1 MSETFTAE
9 LSNWVE
15 REELAHQAI
24 PVIGQLWL
32 KKGVESLLFRRSLVN
47 QSPIDLLRHHRYAR
61 ELLGRPLSI
70 HETLPILTAL
80 AELDLVPSR
89 LDIGR
94 LCLQWEEEKGDY
106 ASLDA
111 FLRDKLAEALDKA
124 TVTYPSRDVVLYG
137 FGRIGRLLARLLIHS
152 AGNGNDLR
160 LRAVVVRGEIT
171 AAELHK
177 RAELLL
183 RDSVHGPFEG
193 TVDVL
198 PEEKALLVN
207 GHLIHFINASSPS
220 EIDYT
225 QYDIDNALI
234 IDNTGKWRTREDLG
248 QHLKSRGAAM
258 VLLTAPGKGD
268 VPNLVYGVNHES
280 FAADER
286 IFAAA
291 SCTTNAIV
299 PPLKTI
305 EEHYGIHVGH
315 VETVHAY
322 TNDQNLLDNYHAK
335 QRRGRGAPLNMV
347 ITETGAASAIA
358 KVLPELTGK
367 ISGSAVRVPTPDV
380 SLAILNL
387 TLKREATRDDMNAL
401 LRKASLHGKMVAQID
416 YSADREIVSSDV
428 IGNTHA
434 CVIDSLAT
442 IVEGQKAVVYAWYD
456 NEYGYSCQ
464 VARLARKIAGVD
476 KFRYY

>member
-106 ASLDA
+106 ASLEA

-171 AAELHK
+171 AAELQK

-225 QYDIDNALI
+225 RYDIDNALI

-268 VPNLVYGVNHES
+268 VPNLVYGVNHEA